1 MMANIDH
8 NQYLHN
14 AEIIHSAQT
23 VEDAISSVATALNLY
38 YANESPMVLC
48 VMTGAAVFAGQ
59 LLPKLTFSLEFD
71 YVQASR
77 YHGETASKNLVWVVK
92 PKQTVSARK
101 VLILDDILDEGV
113 TLNAIVEAC
122 KVLGASEV
130 KIAVLTE
137 KQLNKEKPIKADFV
151 GLDVP
156 NRYVFGYGMDINGC
170 WRNLPAIYA
179 RNNS

>member
-1 MMANIDH
+1 MANIDQ

-14 AEIIHSAQT
+14 AEIIHSAQA

-38 YANESPMVLC
+38 YANESPIVLC

-77 YHGETASKNLVWVVK
+77 YHGETASK
-92 PKQTVSARK
+92 
-101 VLILDDILDEGV
+101 
-113 TLNAIVEAC
+113 
-122 KVLGASEV
+122 VLGASEV

-151 GLDVP
+151 GLAVP